1 MTTIRNREFLV
12 AFLILMS
19 MLAGPARAQFWIQ
32 DGKAV
37 CTAGNTQDYVDI
49 IREGSSGTGAVMV
62 WHDNRSGA
70 NTDIYAQ
77 RVAANG
83 AIMWTGNGVAICS
96 AAGAKLMPVVA
107 YEGFGNYASVWEDSR
122 GNGDVY
128 AAIFNAGTG
137 GIATPLSGLPIAT
150 GGSYQRNVALTSHPG
165 LGADYVAWTDDRNGN
180 DDIYAQ
186 AFNIF
191 NSGFMTA
198 NGQAIC
204 TAPDTQTNP
213 VIISNG
219 GDGCITA
226 WLDYRDGYWE
236 IYAQNVSLGGSNFWP
251 VNGVLV
257 TIATVEPHEPV
268 MVSDGAG
275 GAIIAW
281 IDNRDGAQ
289 DIYAQRLDYNGNQ
302 VWGFG
307 GVTVRAPGGGT
318 AVFPR
323 MVADG
328 QGNVL
333 IAWQDDR
340 GLGYDIYVQR
350 IDAITGQIDWA
361 FNGVGACTE
370 AFGQTLCDVTTDGS
384 GGAVVAW
391 QDLRNGLP
399 DVYSQ
404 RVNAAGSTVWDTG
417 GMPVCTAAQNQ
428 INPRLVH
435 DGSGGSIVA
444 WTDKRTEPFGGDI
457 YAVRIENAAGL
468 WGYPEPVILSV
479 ADVPNDQ
486 GGFVNV
492 TWRRGE
498 TTLNFFQVYR
508 RPQGA
513 GTWDFVNVQG
523 DDSSPTWTMTVPT
536 TADAVPG
543 NAHTHE
549 FRVDGYTF
557 GYDVLTAI
565 ATGSSVD
572 NIAPPA
578 PTLSG
583 ARNGNNVEL
592 SWNSTAPDIDHYVL
606 QRSDLGD
613 IVVNGT
619 SYTDIGAP
627 LTTLY
632 YRINA
637 IDIHANSGPN
647 SNQVTIDHATSIGDT
662 PRIPAELTLL
672 PNTPNPFSGTTE
684 LQVGLPKAA
693 DAHLEVYDVAGRR
706 VLARDLGRL
715 AAGWRQ
721 IDFDGRD
728 DRGQSLS
735 AGVYFYR
742 VTVAGETVTRK
753 MVMAR

>member
-1 MTTIRNREFLV
+1 MQTTRVREIVIL
-12 AFLILMS
+12 AFAIS
-19 MLAGPARAQFWIQ
+19 ILAGSAARAQFWTYN
-32 DGKAV
+32 GSAV
-37 CTAGNTQDYVDI
+37 CTSSGTQDYVDI
-49 IREGSSGTGAVMV
+49 IREGSAGTGAVMV

-70 NTDIYAQ
+70 NYDIYAQ
-77 RVAANG
+77 RLGANG
-83 AIMWTGNGVAICS
+83 SMMWAGDGVAICS
-96 AAGAKLMPVVA
+96 APGTKLLPLVS
-107 YEGFGNYASVWEDSR
+107 YEGFGLYSSVWEDSR
-122 GNGDVY
+122 GGGDVY
-128 AAIFNAGTG
+128 AAIFNTG
-137 GIATPLSGLPIAT
+137 GGLSTPLAGLPIAT
-150 GGSYQRNVALTSHPG
+150 GGSYQRYVALASNPS
-165 LGADYVAWTDDRNGN
+165 LGVDYVAWMDDRNGN
-180 DDIYAQ
+180 DDVYVQ
-186 AFNIF
+186 AFNVF
-191 NSGFMTA
+191 NYGFMAA
-198 NGQAIC
+198 NGQAAC
-204 TAPDTQTNP
+204 TASDTQGYP
-213 VIISNG
+213 VIVSNG

-226 WLDYRDGYWE
+226 WLDYRNGYWDV
-236 IYAQNVSLGGSNFWP
+236 YAQNMGLGGNIFWP
-251 VNGVLV
+251 LDGVLV
-257 TIATVEPHEPV
+257 SSGTTEAYRPV

-275 GAIIAW
+275 GAIISW

-302 VWGFG
+302 VWGIG
-307 GVTVRAPGGGT
+307 GVAVRAIGGGT
-318 AVFPR
+318 ALFPR

-340 GLGYDIYVQR
+340 GPGYDIYVQR
-350 IDAITGQIDWA
+350 IDAATGQIDWA

-384 GGAVVAW
+384 GGAVITW
-391 QDLRNGLP
+391 QDARATPP
-399 DVYSQ
+399 DLYAQ
-404 RVNAAGSTVWDTG
+404 RVNASGSTVWDAG
-417 GMPVCTAAQNQ
+417 GMPVCTAVQNQ

-444 WTDKRTEPFGGDI
+444 WTDKRTELFGGDI

-479 ADVPNDQ
+479 TVVPHDQ

-508 RPQGA
+508 RPLGA
-513 GTWDFVNVQG
+513 GSWDFVNVQG
-523 DDSSPTWTMTVPT
+523 DDSSPTWSMVVPT

-543 NAHTHE
+543 NPNLHE

-606 QRSDLGD
+606 QRADFGP
-613 IVVNGT
+613 IVVSGT
-619 SYTDIGAP
+619 SYTDVGAP

-632 YRINA
+632 YRVNA
-637 IDIHANSGPN
+637 IDIHSNSGPN
-647 SNQVTIDHATSIGDT
+647 SNQVTIDHATPIGDT
-662 PRIPAELTLL
+662 PALPSQLTLL
-672 PNTPNPFSGTTE
+672 PNTPNPFGASTE
-684 LQVGLPKAA
+684 LHVGLPKAA

-706 VLARDLGRL
+706 VLTRDLGRL
-715 AAGWRQ
+715 AAGWRR

-742 VTVAGETVTRK
+742 VTVANQTLTRK
-753 MVMAR
+753 MVIAR